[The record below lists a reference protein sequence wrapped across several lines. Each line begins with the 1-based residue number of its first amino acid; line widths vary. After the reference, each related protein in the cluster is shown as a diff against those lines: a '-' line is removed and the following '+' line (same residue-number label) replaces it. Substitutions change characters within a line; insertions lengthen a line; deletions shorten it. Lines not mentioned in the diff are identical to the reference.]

1 MNNPEDTTV
10 RYTKRYETRQYTEII
25 YYRDGE
31 EFARDELYDD
41 IAYDATPA
49 QTMTKEDIAMWT

>member
-10 RYTKRYETRQYTEII
+10 KYTKRYETRQYTEII

-31 EFARDELYDD
+31 EFARESLQDD
-41 IAYDATPA
+41 FSYSETSAEP
-49 QTMTKEDIAMWT
+49 MTEEEIQDWA